1 MSTQQSQTTF
11 VMDCTGLKDAD
22 LAACQSLNNA
32 IKLQNID
39 LNTPSGQQTALEYH
53 RLAYEVHQR
62 QINASKEQLSESGE
76 SS

>member
-11 VMDCTGLKDAD
+11 VMDCTGMEGAD
-22 LAACQSLNNA
+22 LLACQSLNKMIA
-32 IKLQNID
+32 EQNLD
-39 LNTPSGQQTALEYH
+39 MNTPSGQQTALEFH
-53 RLAYEVHQR
+53 RRVYEVHQR